1 MVQKN
6 FLLTDTGYFEKITI
20 YRPGLLRLP
29 DGRKTRRET
38 SIRALEWT
46 GRILSEWFDFGNWWS
61 ICTDTLSK
69 VMVIMSIEIA
79 DELIDRELFKVVRNN
94 ILQNCKTM

>member
-1 MVQKN
+1 M
-6 FLLTDTGYFEKITI
+6 ITI

-38 SIRALEWT
+38 SFRALEWT
-46 GRILSEWFDFGNWWS
+46 ARILSEWFDFGDWWS

-69 VMVIMSIEIA
+69 VMVVTSIEIA
-79 DELIDRELFKVVRNN
+79 DELIDRELFKVVQNSF
-94 ILQNCKTM
+94 LQRCKKM